1 MGRANRPKPL
11 FFRCIISG
19 AGIHFAARAIGA
31 SRWKNS
37 RFFN

>member
-1 MGRANRPKPL
+1 MGRASRLNPL

-19 AGIHFAARAIGA
+19 AGIGLAALAIRA
-31 SRWKNS
+31 SRWKNC